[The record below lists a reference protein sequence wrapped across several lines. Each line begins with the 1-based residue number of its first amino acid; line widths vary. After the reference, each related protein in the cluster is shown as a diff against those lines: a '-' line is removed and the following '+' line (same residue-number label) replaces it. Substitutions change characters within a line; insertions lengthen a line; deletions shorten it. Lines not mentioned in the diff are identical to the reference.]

1 MFPNKYGRP
10 RKNCLDRDIRKELK
24 KADVVDKGGWHC
36 ARRTFASHLLMA
48 GADVE
53 SVRIILGH
61 SDLETTKRYLSVTDK
76 HLNEIVDLV
85 GFTDKIERGKV
96 LPFKKR

>member
-1 MFPNKYGRP
+1 MWTRENGIVPDVLF
-10 RKNCLDRDIRKELK
+10 KN
-24 KADVVDKGGWHC
+24 
-36 ARRTFASHLLMA
+36 HLLMA

-53 SVRIILGH
+53 SVLIILGN

-96 LPFKKR
+96 LPFRYFLSERGDFFWIFL